1 MRLDPSASKTLDL
14 EVREKR
20 GGLDST
26 QQFSKRS
33 IRPVRYENA
42 RSRSSRKAKRFG
54 FDPTFLKSIRFRCA
68 ARPIAPEVMKW
79 ELPTLL
85 SRTTDVAGRFLFGV
99 GGSGRRPVSPPTPE
113 VRRAGLKGGDLLI
126 ERVVWG
132 FLSSTRGEGAGAVE
146 EGPGVTRAV
155 AKPSKT
161 VGISI
166 GGGSACSRGDCGG
179 RVGDFLASEGSRSA
193 FSDPKWV
200 PEMFFS
206 VQSVP
211 TGAQNVAFQ
220 SQTAP

>member
-1 MRLDPSASKTLDL
+1 MS
-14 EVREKR
+14 R
-20 GGLDST
+20 GLCNPG
-26 QQFSKRS
+26 
-33 IRPVRYENA
+33 PAHV
-42 RSRSSRKAKRFG
+42 
-54 FDPTFLKSIRFRCA
+54 A
-68 ARPIAPEVMKW
+68 A
-79 ELPTLL
+79 
-85 SRTTDVAGRFLFGV
+85 GHGN
-99 GGSGRRPVSPPTPE
+99 PPTPE

-179 RVGDFLASEGSRSA
+179 RIGDFLASGGSRSA

-200 PEMFFS
+200 PAMFFFD
-206 VQSVP
+206 P
-211 TGAQNVAFQ
+211 IRTDWC
-220 SQTAP
+220 

>member
-1 MRLDPSASKTLDL
+1 MKHIRAVYCLDSLCPPSPTHLFRSTSASPLVNMLATSAHLRSVRVSLRSVAPAHSWLPRLDRQSPLA
-14 EVREKR
+14 R
-20 GGLDST
+20 
-26 QQFSKRS
+26 FS
-33 IRPVRYENA
+33 
-42 RSRSSRKAKRFG
+42 
-54 FDPTFLKSIRFRCA
+54 C
-68 ARPIAPEVMKW
+68 
-79 ELPTLL
+79 EL
-85 SRTTDVAGRFLFGV
+85 
-99 GGSGRRPVSPPTPE
+99 PTPE

-166 GGGSACSRGDCGG
+166 GGGSACSRGIAEVALATFWFQGALG
-179 RVGDFLASEGSRSA
+179 AYFLIRNGC
-193 FSDPKWV
+193 PKC
-200 PEMFFS
+200 FCS

-211 TGAQNVAFQ
+211 IGGKNAVFQ